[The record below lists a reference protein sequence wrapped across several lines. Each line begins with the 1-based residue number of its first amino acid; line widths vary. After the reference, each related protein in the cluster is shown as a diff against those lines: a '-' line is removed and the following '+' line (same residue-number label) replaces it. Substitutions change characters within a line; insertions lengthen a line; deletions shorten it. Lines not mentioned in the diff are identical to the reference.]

1 MELIREKGIPY
12 CDGKGGLQMERGS
25 RYRPI
30 YAEKDRSDSSSSTRV
45 ASDNDTSPPQTL
57 LFRRGGGKGKGCY
70 GIQSMSR
77 NPSST
82 NKRSGAH
89 KSRHFY
95 HSVIACG

>member
-57 LFRRGGGKGKGCY
+57 LFRRGEGKGRGVTGFRACREIHHQLTKDLVPINP
-70 GIQSMSR
+70 GIFITQ
-77 NPSST
+77 P
-82 NKRSGAH
+82 
-89 KSRHFY
+89 
-95 HSVIACG
+95 